1 MKPINCIIIDDE
13 EIDRLLIK
21 DYVETSRNLKLF
33 GTYSNAV
40 ESLNAMRTENIDLLF
55 LDIDMPIINGIDFLK
70 KFERHP
76 LCIFITSH
84 PEFALDAFELHAV
97 DYLLKPVKKGRF
109 DVAVER
115 ADELISI
122 RKKALDYDLNFEK
135 ETLTI
140 KEGTSINKVKVN
152 DIIYL
157 EALTNY
163 TKVVT
168 VARKF
173 ITLKNL
179 KSFLEELPPDKFLR
193 IHRSYAVAKNKISSL
208 QYDEVVIEG
217 HELPLGKTYRK
228 QIKRFLSENEN

>member
-1 MKPINCIIIDDE
+1 MKPINCLIIDDE

-21 DYVETSRNLKLF
+21 DYVASSPNLKLI
-33 GTYSNAV
+33 GTYSNAF
-40 ESLNAMRTENIDLLF
+40 ESLNAMRAENIDLLL
-55 LDIDMPIINGIDFLK
+55 LDIDMPVINGVDFLK
-70 KFERHP
+70 TFETHP

-97 DYLLKPVKKGRF
+97 DYLLKPVKKDRF
-109 DVAVER
+109 DVAVAR
-115 ADELISI
+115 ADELIGI
-122 RKKALDYDLNFEK
+122 RKKALSYDLSFEK

-140 KEGTSINKVKVN
+140 KEGTSINKVMFD

-168 VARKF
+168 RARKY

-179 KSFLEELPPDKFLR
+179 KNFLEKLPPEKFLR
-193 IHRSYAVAKNKISSL
+193 IHRSYAVAKNKITSL
-208 QYDEVVIEG
+208 QHDEVVIGE
-217 HELPLGKTYRK
+217 HKLPLGKTYRK
-228 QIKRFLSENEN
+228 QIKRLLSENEN